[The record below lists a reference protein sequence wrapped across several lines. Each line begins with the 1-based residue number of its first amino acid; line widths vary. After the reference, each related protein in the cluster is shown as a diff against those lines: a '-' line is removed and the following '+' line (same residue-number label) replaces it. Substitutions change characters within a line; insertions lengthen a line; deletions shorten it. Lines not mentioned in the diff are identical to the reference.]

1 MFIEIVRVGRLLIVG
16 SAIASETIALQAQV
30 LVQLIPLGLQGLSNI
45 VCKAGAGFG
54 ENVSQDL
61 QVSSEKDL
69 QKSAQPSETILQVF
83 QDQVKFTS
91 DMSYALVKLCP

>member
-1 MFIEIVRVGRLLIVG
+1 LIVR
-16 SAIASETIALQAQV
+16 SASASEIIALQVQV

-45 VCKAGAGFG
+45 VWKAGAGFG

-69 QKSAQPSETILQVF
+69 KKSAQFSETILQVF

-91 DMSYALVKLCP
+91 DMS